1 MTFVDH
7 DVDDDGVDVVAVVD
21 VVVVAVVNND
31 CCFSLRQGRSVHTII
46 YQALHR
52 LSNM

>member
-1 MTFVDH
+1 MTFVDR

-21 VVVVAVVNND
+21 VVVAVVNND

-52 LSNM
+52 MSNM